1 MSPYDPANPLGGDHF
16 QIAQPLPRSF
26 EHPYQRQPMKR
37 AVPEV
42 DDLFA
47 TQRALVRTINC
58 LRGSPDEH
66 DIERALE
73 RAEGAY
79 KLIRQWLA
87 KHGNEGRAW

>member
-1 MSPYDPANPLGGDHF
+1 MSPFDPTNPLGGDHF
-16 QIAQPLPRSF
+16 QIARPMPFQNPSKR
-26 EHPYQRQPMKR
+26 HPMKR

-47 TQRALVRTINC
+47 TQRALVRTVNY

-79 KLIRQWLA
+79 KLIREWLA
-87 KHGNEGRAW
+87 KHGNEGGV